1 MSGNNV
7 LILQCDVVLKN
18 YEMNELYDTILEQKE
33 QGVILLPKYVKVVNV
48 PEEVTNGELVIMN
61 SEGYKP
67 EPEKYVLKRK
77 REGWKYV
84 LNIRQSYGNALLV
97 DHTVYKMMAMR
108 LSKTEAEKLLKKLG
122 NDYEMEELG

>member
-1 MSGNNV
+1 MSESNV

-33 QGVILLPKYVKVVNV
+33 QGVILLPSYVKVVNV
-48 PEEVTNGELVIMN
+48 PEEEINGELVVMN
-61 SEGYKP
+61 SREPKP
-67 EPEKYVLKRK
+67 DKYVLKRK

-84 LNIRQSYGNALLV
+84 LNIRPSDGSALLV

>member
-1 MSGNNV
+1 MSEKNV
-7 LILQCDVVLKN
+7 LILQSNVVLKN
-18 YEMNELYDTILEQKE
+18 YEMNELYDTILAQKE
-33 QGVILLPKYVKVVNV
+33 HGVILLPSYVKVVNV
-48 PEEVTNGELVIMN
+48 PEEAINGKLVIMN
-61 SEGYKP
+61 SGAP

-84 LNIRQSYGNALLV
+84 LNIRPSDGSTLLV

-122 NDYEMEELG
+122 NAYEMEEI